1 MNPTAVTLADIEAA
15 RERIASG
22 IVETPCDRSFA
33 FEDLVSAEL
42 WMKFE
47 NRQRTGSFKDRGAL
61 NKILGLSEAER
72 ERGIVTASAGNHAQ
86 AVAFHANRL
95 GVPAVVV
102 MPESTPLI
110 KVARTRA
117 HGAEVIQKGVTLTE
131 SLEEAQRLEAE
142 GRVMVHPYNDTAI
155 IAGQGSVALEIL
167 EQVPNVTHVVVPI
180 GGGGLISGI
189 GVVLKALRPE
199 VRLIGVEAARAASA
213 KVSIDAGRVVSIES
227 AETIADGIAV
237 KRIGDLTFPYV
248 RDLVDDIVLV
258 EESEI
263 ASAILLLLERE
274 RTVVEGAG
282 ATPLAALVS
291 GRVEVCEDDVV
302 VPILCGG
309 NIDVSRISRVIDRGL
324 VVDGRIA
331 RLKVTVRDRPR
342 TLAGLTRIVGAA
354 GGNVIEIA
362 HLRAFADITVG
373 DVAIV
378 MNVETRGR
386 AHVAEIIRELEDAG
400 HTVVEMV

>member
-1 MNPTAVTLADIEAA
+1 MTSNAVSLADIEAA
-15 RERIASG
+15 RRRIASG
-22 IVETPCDRSFA
+22 IVATPCDRSFA
-33 FEDLVSAEL
+33 FEDLIPAEL
-42 WMKFE
+42 WLKFE
-47 NRQRTGSFKDRGAL
+47 NRQRTGSFKDRGSL
-61 NKILGLSEAER
+61 NKILGLSDAQR

-86 AVAFHANRL
+86 AVAFHASRL

-102 MPESTPLI
+102 MPEGTPLI
-110 KVARTRA
+110 KIARTRA

-131 SLEEAQRLEAE
+131 SLEEAQRLETE
-142 GRVMVHPYNDTAI
+142 GRVMVHPYDDDAI
-155 IAGQGSVALEIL
+155 IAGQGTVALEVL
-167 EQVPNVTHVVVPI
+167 EQVPDLTHMVVPI
-180 GGGGLISGI
+180 GGGGLIAGI
-189 GVVLKALRPE
+189 GIALKAARPE

-213 KVSIDAGRVVSIES
+213 KASVEAGEVVHIES

-237 KRIGDLTFPYV
+237 KRIGDRTFPYV
-248 RDLVDDIVLV
+248 RDLVDEIVLV

-282 ATPLAALVS
+282 AAALAALACGRIGVASDAVAVS
-291 GRVEVCEDDVV
+291 
-302 VPILCGG
+302 ILCGG

-331 RLKVTVRDRPR
+331 RLKVTVRDRPG

-362 HLRAFADITVG
+362 HLRAFADISVG
-373 DVAIV
+373 DVTIV

-386 AHVAEIIRELEDAG
+386 GHVAQIIHCLEDSG
-400 HTVVEMV
+400 HTVVEAV

>member
-1 MNPTAVTLADIEAA
+1 MNTTAVTLTDIEAA
-15 RERIASG
+15 RGRIASG

-33 FEDLVSAEL
+33 FEDLVPSQL
-42 WMKFE
+42 WLKFE

-61 NKILGLSEAER
+61 NKILGLSEDER

-117 HGAEVIQKGVTLTE
+117 HGAEVIQRGVTLTE
-131 SLEEAQRLEAE
+131 SLEEALRLEAE
-142 GRVMVHPYNDTAI
+142 GRVMVHPYNDREI
-155 IAGQGSVALEIL
+155 IAGQGSVVLEIL
-167 EQVPNVTHVVVPI
+167 EQVPNVTHVIVPI
-180 GGGGLISGI
+180 GGGGLIAGI
-189 GVVLKALRPE
+189 GVALKALRPE
-199 VRLIGVEAARAASA
+199 VRLIGVEAAQAASA
-213 KVSIDAGRVVSIES
+213 KASIQAGEVVHIES

-248 RDLVDDIVLV
+248 RDLVDEIVLV

-282 ATPLAALVS
+282 ATTLAALVS
-291 GRVEVCEDDVV
+291 GRVEVSPGDVV

-309 NIDVSRISRVIDRGL
+309 NIDVSRISRIIDRGL

-386 AHVAEIIRELEDAG
+386 AHVAEIIIKLEEAG
-400 HTVVEMV
+400 HTVVETV